1 MSFREVNLPP
11 GVFTSTGR
19 RAKSMSVGRQRFG
32 GRAGGMGPMTT
43 TYGTLDGKVAL
54 VTGGSRGIGAA
65 TALRLARE
73 GADVAVTYV
82 NGKDAASDVVRRIEA
97 LGRRAVALRADSG
110 DVAEAAGV
118 VGLAAQALGGRLD
131 VLVNNAGVGLLGPI
145 ETLSDADVDQV
156 LAVNVRGVFLASR
169 AAAACMRDGGRI
181 ITVGSCMT
189 QRVPGPG
196 GTLYAM
202 SKSALVGL
210 TKALARELGGRGIT
224 AHIVHPGPV
233 DTEMNP
239 ADGVYAEGQAT
250 MTALGRFGTVE
261 EVAGAVVY
269 LAGAEYVTGAEFSVD
284 GGHAA

>member
-1 MSFREVNLPP
+1 MTNLEK
-11 GVFTSTGR
+11 STL
-19 RAKSMSVGRQRFG
+19 S
-32 GRAGGMGPMTT
+32 
-43 TYGTLDGKVAL
+43 GKVAL

-82 NGKDAASDVVRRIEA
+82 NGKDAAEEVVRAVEA
-97 LGRRAVALRADSG
+97 TGRRAVALRADSG
-110 DVAEAAGV
+110 DAEEAAGAV
-118 VGLAAQALGGRLD
+118 DAAVRALGGLD
-131 VLVNNAGVGLLGPI
+131 VLVNNAGVGVLGPL
-145 ETLSDADVDQV
+145 ESLSPADVDRV

-169 AAAACMRDGGRI
+169 AAAARMSDGGRI
-181 ITVGSCMT
+181 ITIGTCMT

-224 AHIVHPGPV
+224 ANIVHPGPI
-233 DTEMNP
+233 DTDMNP
-239 ADGVYAEGQAT
+239 ADGPYAAGQTAL
-250 MTALGRFGTVE
+250 TALGRFGTAE
-261 EVAGAVVY
+261 EVAETVTH
-269 LAGAEYVTGAEFSVD
+269 LAGAAYVTGAEVSVD